1 MAKISYDYS
10 LDLKGMQNILVYQSL
25 KFPKYSLKKNVQ
37 KIMSELQLLAS
48 CSSKLKDTNW
58 LHGFAF
64 HAKNNQSMI
73 L

>member
-25 KFPKYSLKKNVQ
+25 KFPKYSLKKNFQ

-48 CSSKLKDTNW
+48 CSSKLKDTN
-58 LHGFAF
+58 
-64 HAKNNQSMI
+64 
-73 L
+73 